1 MLVRVYRNLAQ
12 RCLSVV
18 FPDDHRIWRV
28 GHHADALLLA
38 DAEMV
43 VQEHGRFQVLNTGQK
58 NVHAWVTGRLIA
70 ADVAAVEEPIVSDT
84 VEEVFPWLPEADV
97 VAEQAV
103 GCTRFDYNPFT
114 ARFFFETETMDPIET
129 ASFAYIR
136 SPGECFAFGPADLPP
151 VPAVQDLMLAAE
163 SQPAA

>member
-18 FPDDHRIWRV
+18 FPDDNRIWRV

-43 VQEHGRFQVLNTGQK
+43 VQEHGRFQVLQTGQK
-58 NVHAWVTGRLIA
+58 TIHAWVTGRLIA
-70 ADVAAVEEPIVSDT
+70 ADVAAVEEPIVSDV
-84 VEEVFPWLPEADV
+84 VEEAFPWVPEADV
-97 VAEQAV
+97 VAEQAAA
-103 GCTRFDYNPFT
+103 CTQFDYNPFT
-114 ARFFFETETMDPIET
+114 ARFFFEKETMDPIE
-129 ASFAYIR
+129 AADFAYIR
-136 SPGECFAFGPADLPP
+136 SPGDCFAFGPRDLPR

-163 SQPAA
+163 SPSAA